1 MDEFTLIKTYIAPLA
16 EMPEALGLMDD
27 AAVIPAGNGMEY
39 AVTKDALVEGVHFLP
54 GTAPEDLARK
64 ILGVNLSDMAAMG
77 AVPKYYLIAG
87 CLTPNITEEWHQR
100 FTAELHKMQHE
111 YGCILIGGD
120 TVKHKDT
127 LAFSVTMLGE
137 VPEGKALKRSG
148 AKAGDDVWVS
158 GTIGDAALG
167 LHSEDTYLRGRYLR
181 PQPRVGLGIA
191 LREIAH
197 AAVDISDGLVADIG
211 HIASASELHIVLE
224 AAAIPLSDAAKGA
237 DIKAIL
243 TGGDDYEL
251 AFTAAPENRE
261 KIAAI
266 AVEAGVKLSRIGHV
280 TGGHGVQVLAA
291 NGMPIIL
298 EKPGFTHF

>member
-1 MDEFTLIKTYIAPLA
+1 MDEFKLIKTYIAPLA
-16 EMPEALGLMDD
+16 ETPEALGLKDD
-27 AAVIPAGNGMEY
+27 AALIPAANGMEY

-64 ILGVNLSDMAAMG
+64 VLGVNLSDMAAMG
-77 AVPKYYLIAG
+77 AAPKYYLIAG
-87 CLTPNITEEWHQR
+87 CLTPNITEEWHKR

-167 LHSEDTYLRGRYLR
+167 LRSGDTYLRGRYLR
-181 PQPRVGLGIA
+181 PVPRVGLGIA
-191 LREIAH
+191 LREVAH
-197 AAVDISDGLVADIG
+197 AAVDISDGLIADIG
-211 HIASASELHIVLE
+211 HIADASEMHITIE
-224 AAAIPLSDAAKGA
+224 AAKIPLSDAAKGA
-237 DIKAIL
+237 DIQTIL

-251 AFTAAPENRE
+251 AFTAAPESRTKLE
-261 KIAAI
+261 EISRK
-266 AVEAGVKLSRIGHV
+266 AGVRLTRIGHV
-280 TGGHGVQVLAA
+280 GGGHGVQVQGGA
-291 NGMPIIL
+291 GQPIIL
-298 EKPGFTHF
+298 EKRGFTHF